1 MTLDFEHALEKYA
14 ELTVKVGLNLQPGQR
29 LLIKG
34 NALVTNGVS
43 IHAAPLVRLIAVNA
57 YRLGARLVDVIW
69 GDDQVQLARFQHAP
83 RDSFQEYPTW
93 QTDGALECAKRGDAR
108 LVILAD
114 NPGLFE
120 GQDPELVAIYHK
132 TALKHAKPA
141 VELTAR
147 NALNWTVIAASVP
160 GWASK
165 VFPNLP
171 SEAAEAKLWDTIFE
185 ICRVKHPDPISSW
198 EEHVNHLTAR
208 CSYLNH
214 RQYTA
219 LKLTGPGTDLTIGL
233 PEGHLWKGVRE
244 TTEAGIAFTGNLPT
258 EEVFT
263 MPHKDRTQGV
273 VTASLPLSRAG
284 VLIENF
290 SLTFA
295 EGRVVNATAEKGQS
309 SLRKLIETD
318 EGASRLGEVA
328 LVPHS
333 SPVAQCGV
341 LFHNDLID
349 ENAAS
354 HIALGAAYK
363 FNVQGGE
370 TMSDA
375 GFAEAGG
382 NLSLV
387 HADFMIGSGEM
398 DVDGLS
404 QNGDAEPVMR
414 SGEWAFELN

>member
-1 MTLDFEHALEKYA
+1 M
-14 ELTVKVGLNLQPGQR
+14 
-29 LLIKG
+29 
-34 NALVTNGVS
+34 
-43 IHAAPLVRLIAVNA
+43 
-57 YRLGARLVDVIW
+57 
-69 GDDQVQLARFQHAP
+69 
-83 RDSFQEYPTW
+83 
-93 QTDGALECAKRGDAR
+93 
-108 LVILAD
+108 
-114 NPGLFE
+114 
-120 GQDPELVAIYHK
+120 
-132 TALKHAKPA
+132 
-141 VELTAR
+141 
-147 NALNWTVIAASVP
+147 NWTVIAVSVP
-160 GWASK
+160 SWASK
-165 VFPNLP
+165 VFPDLP

-185 ICRVKHPDPISSW
+185 IYRLKQPDPISSW
-198 EEHVNHLTAR
+198 EEHVNHLTAK

-214 RQYTA
+214 KQYTA

-233 PEGHLWKGVRE
+233 PEGHLRKGVRE

-290 SLTFA
+290 GLTFA

-375 GFAEAGG
+375 EFAGAGG

-387 HADFMIGSGEM
+387 HADFMIGSGQM
-398 DVDGLS
+398 DVDGLRP
-404 QNGDAEPVMR
+404 NGDAEPVMR
-414 SGEWAFELN
+414 GGEWVYEVN